1 VLLTVLT
8 MALAVLTVRTL
19 HWVFSG
25 KLFAV

>member
-1 VLLTVLT
+1 LLLVVMTLV
-8 MALAVLTVRTL
+8 LAVLSVRTL